1 MEIDYQQMI
10 FMSLGGLA
18 FFLFAIKYMSDALQ
32 NVAGDRMRSFLEKG
46 TRTPLRGVLSGII
59 VTATIQSSS
68 ATTVLTIGLV
78 NSGLLTLRQAIGV
91 IMGANIGTT
100 MTAYLIGFQLEAY
113 ALPIAALGVIFM
125 FFFKDKRF
133 TNIGQFLFG
142 FGLLFYGMDIMGE
155 GLKPLKDMEIFS
167 RAMIGVENNSL
178 LGVLIGMAFTGIV
191 QSSAATIGVL
201 QELANQGAITYLQA
215 VPILFGDNIG
225 TTVTALIA
233 SIGTSVTAKRAALT
247 HCLFNVIGT
256 LIFLPLFIFGIFPVM
271 VRLFTD
277 YFYVLLPGFEGSW
290 ETLNIKMQIAQT
302 HGVFNISNTLI
313 QLPFVGALA
322 TLVTKLF
329 PGDDP
334 VVETGPKYLEPRL
347 LSNPAVA
354 LGQAGREVLRMGE
367 MAKESM
373 EHAIAYFF
381 TELDKE
387 AEKTAQLEITI
398 DKLEQ
403 EIPDYIVKIMEKKV
417 SKLDSAL
424 AYTYIQ
430 AVNDIERVG
439 DHTENIVELT
449 QSRIKK
455 GIHFSKEAMTDLRKM
470 VDKTKDTFENA
481 MKSLEANDTELAK
494 KVVASDDDID
504 EMEKVFRRAHIT
516 RLNEGICNGDA
527 GAIYLDILSNLE
539 RIGDHSVNIAQ
550 YVLEDYPE
558 QV

>member
-1 MEIDYQQMI
+1 MAIDYQQMI
-10 FMSLGGLA
+10 FLALGGLA

-46 TRTPLRGVLSGII
+46 TKTPLRGVLSGII

-68 ATTVLTIGLV
+68 ATTVLTVGLV

-113 ALPIAALGVIFM
+113 ALPLAAIGVILM
-125 FFFKDKRF
+125 FFFKDKKF

-155 GLKPLKDMEIFS
+155 GLKPLKDMEFFS
-167 RAMIGVENNSL
+167 QAMRSVDNNSL
-178 LGVLIGMAFTGIV
+178 LGVLIGMVFTGIV

-201 QELANQGAITYLQA
+201 QELANQGAITYMQA

-233 SIGTSVTAKRAALT
+233 CIGTSVNAKRAAFT

-256 LIFLPLFIFGIFPVM
+256 MIFLPLFVLGVFPVM

-277 YFYVLLPGFEGSW
+277 YIYVLLPGFEGSW

-302 HGVFNISNTLI
+302 HGVFNISNTLL

-322 TLVTKLF
+322 TLATKLF
-329 PGDDP
+329 PGEEQHT
-334 VVETGPKYLEPRL
+334 ETGPKYLEPRL

-354 LGQAGREVLRMGE
+354 LGQAGREVLRMGDL
-367 MAKESM
+367 AKESL

-381 TELDKE
+381 TELEKE
-387 AEKTAQLEITI
+387 AEKQAQLEVTI
-398 DKLEQ
+398 NKLEQ
-403 EIPDYIVKIMEKKV
+403 EIPDYIVKIMEKEV

-430 AVNDIERVG
+430 SVNDIERVG

-455 GIHFSKEAMTDLRKM
+455 GIHFSKEAMVDLRKM
-470 VDKTKDTFENA
+470 VDKTRETYENA
-481 MKSLEANDTELAK
+481 LKCLEANDTELAK
-494 KVVASDDDID
+494 KVVASDDEID
-504 EMEKVFRRAHIT
+504 EMEKVFRRAHIS
-516 RLNEGICNGDA
+516 RLNEGKCNGDA

-550 YVLEDYPE
+550 YILEDYPE
-558 QV
+558 Q